1 MLARVRTTAFST
13 LQLAP
18 YLFRLTLFLG
28 LTGLAVAFIL
38 PTVIDA
44 FMANPV
50 LNGLILAVLVL
61 GVLNAYRLVWRLLP
75 DISWVSNLRRTD
87 PSMSPVSSAQPH
99 LLAPLAIMLAE
110 SRGRLSLSAP
120 AARSVLDGVQSRLDE
135 SRDIARYMTG
145 LLVFL
150 GLLGTFW
157 GLILVVDSVASTIRS
172 LPTGAEGAIAFDQLR
187 AGLEGPLS
195 GMGTAFSSSLF
206 GLAGSLILGFLDL
219 QSGQAQNR
227 FYTALEEWMSTVTR
241 LGAGPAAVAME
252 SGEASAP
259 AYVTALLE
267 QTAENLENLER
278 TLVRLEERRTAQPG
292 ESAAT
297 IELAA
302 AMRSIDASLRALAQ
316 EQAAGRDAFVQ
327 ELRQEVKLLGRTIA
341 AMNDRQKA

>member
-1 MLARVRTTAFST
+1 MARVRSTAFST

-18 YLFRLTLFLG
+18 YLLRMTVFLALAG
-28 LTGLAVAFIL
+28 VAVAFIL
-38 PTVIDA
+38 PQLIEA
-44 FMANPV
+44 FATNPF
-50 LNGLILAVLVL
+50 LNGLILLVL
-61 GVLNAYRLVWRLLP
+61 MVGTLNAYRLVWRLLP
-75 DISWVSNLRRTD
+75 DIAWVSNLRRTD
-87 PSMSPVSSAQPH
+87 PSMSPVTSTQPR
-99 LLAPLAIMLAE
+99 LLGPLANMLAE
-110 SRGRLSLSAP
+110 SRGRLNLSAP
-120 AARSVLDGVQSRLDE
+120 VARSILDGVQSRLDE

-157 GLILVVDSVASTIRS
+157 GLILVVTSVAETIRA
-172 LPTGAEGAIAFDQLR
+172 LPSGTEGAIAFDQLR

-252 SGEASAP
+252 GEASAP

-278 TLVRLEERRTAQPG
+278 TLMRLEERRQASG
-292 ESAAT
+292 DGSAE
-297 IELAA
+297 IAA
-302 AMRSIDASLRALAQ
+302 AMRGVEQAMRALAN
-316 EQAAGRDAFVQ
+316 EQTASRDAFVDGM
-327 ELRQEVKLLGRTIA
+327 RQEVKLLGRTLA
-341 AMNDRQKA
+341 AMSDKQKA

>member
-1 MLARVRTTAFST
+1 MSRVRVTAFST

-18 YLFRLTLFLG
+18 FLLRMTVFLG
-28 LTGLAVAFIL
+28 LAGLAVAFIL
-38 PTVIDA
+38 PSVISA
-44 FMANPV
+44 FLANPF
-50 LNGLILAVLVL
+50 LNGLILAVLVI
-61 GVLNAYRLVWRLLP
+61 GILNAYRLVWQLLP
-75 DISWVSNLRRTD
+75 DIAWVANLRRTD
-87 PSMSPVSSAQPH
+87 PSMSPITSNQPH
-99 LLAPLAIMLAE
+99 LLGPLANMLQD
-110 SRGRLSLSAP
+110 SRGRLRLTAP
-120 AARSVLDGVQSRLDE
+120 VARSILDGVQSRLDE

-157 GLILVVDSVASTIRS
+157 GLILVVDSVALTIRS
-172 LPTGAEGAIAFDQLR
+172 LPTGAEGTIAFDQLR

-227 FYTALEEWMSTVTR
+227 FYIALEEWMSTVTR
-241 LGAGPAAVAME
+241 LGTGPAAVAE
-252 SGEASAP
+252 GAVENASAP

-278 TLVRLEERRTAQPG
+278 TLVRLEERRAGTADN
-292 ESAAT
+292 SAVSA
-297 IELAA
+297 ELAA
-302 AMRSIDASLRALAQ
+302 AMRSIDGSLRSLVQ

-327 ELRQEVKLLGRTIA
+327 ELRQEVKLLGRTLA
-341 AMNDRQKA
+341 AMGDRQKA